1 MRLVLGH
8 VALITGAGV
17 VVGAAVSI
25 GLGRFVNA
33 LLFEIVATD
42 ATMVVV
48 AAVTL
53 GAAAAVAG
61 YLPARRAANVDPMV
75 ALRQD

>member
-1 MRLVLGH
+1 
-8 VALITGAGV
+8 